1 MLSRRNLRIKVMQV
15 LYAHLMGKELEI
27 GKLEKILV
35 SRIEK
40 AENLYYI
47 YLLYL
52 VEICNYSIVDASK
65 KASKYIQTES
75 DKNVSTALAHNEVLA
90 LFKND
95 YNFLHPID
103 DRGLNGFV
111 DSALV
116 KKLFKKLIESEKY
129 KDYVA
134 KESKTM
140 EDEVEIL
147 RYIVK
152 KVIGSSEELDD
163 MLEQHFIN
171 IADDHFVAL
180 QSIQKKL
187 KDFKE
192 NSKEEFL
199 RDFLLL
205 NKSDEDIEFSLE
217 LLKKCILHE
226 DEFEALVQPR
236 LKNWEL
242 DRVAVI
248 DVILIKMAICE
259 MKYFNSIPLKVSL
272 NEYIDISKEYST
284 PKSKEFINGLLDK
297 IMKDLK
303 DNGEIKKTG
312 RGLINN

>member
-15 LYAHLMGKELEI
+15 LYAHLMGNENI
-27 GKLEKILV
+27 VNLEKVLK

-47 YLLYL
+47 YIMYMQE
-52 VEICNYSIVDASK
+52 VCNYSIVDASK
-65 KASKYIQTES
+65 KASKYLQSES
-75 DKNVSTALAHNEVLA
+75 DKNVSTHLAHNQISA
-90 LFKND
+90 LFKNH
-95 YNFLHPID
+95 YNYLKPID
-103 DRGLNGFV
+103 DRGLNGFIDAAIV
-111 DSALV
+111 RKLY
-116 KKLFKKLIESEKY
+116 KKLEESEKY
-129 KDYVA
+129 EVYTA
-134 KESKTM
+134 KTTKTAL
-140 EDEVEIL
+140 DDVEIL
-147 RYIVK
+147 RYIIK
-152 KVIGSSEELDD
+152 KVIGSSEELDE

-192 NSKEEFL
+192 NEEENFL
-199 RDFLLL
+199 RDFLLIE
-205 NKSDEDIEFSLE
+205 SSEEDVNFSIE
-217 LLKKCILHE
+217 LLKKCVQF
-226 DEFEALVQPR
+226 DAEFEALLQPR

-248 DVILIKMAICE
+248 DVILIKMAVCE
-259 MKYFNSIPLKVSL
+259 MKYFSSIPLKVSL

-284 PKSKEFINGLLDK
+284 PKSKDFINGLLDK

-303 DNGEIKKTG
+303 DSGDIKKTG

>member
-1 MLSRRNLRIKVMQV
+1 
-15 LYAHLMGKELEI
+15 MGKELEI

>member
-1 MLSRRNLRIKVMQV
+1 
-15 LYAHLMGKELEI
+15 MGKELEI

-75 DKNVSTALAHNEVLA
+75 DKNVSTALAHNEVLT

-129 KDYVA
+129 KEYAA

-303 DNGEIKKTG
+303 DSGEIKKTG

>member
-15 LYAHLMGKELEI
+15 LYAHLMGKEGI
-27 GKLEKILV
+27 SNLEKILT

-40 AENLYYI
+40 AENLYFI

-52 VEICNYSIVDASK
+52 VEVCNYSIVDASK
-65 KASKYIQTES
+65 KASKYLQTES
-75 DKNVSTALAHNEVLA
+75 DKNVSTHLAHNEILG
-90 LFKND
+90 LFKNH
-95 YNFLHPID
+95 YNFLKPID
-103 DRGLNGFV
+103 DRSLNGFV
-111 DSALV
+111 DASLV
-116 KKLFKKLIESEKY
+116 KKLYKKISESEKY
-129 KDYVA
+129 KNYLD
-134 KESKTM
+134 KESKSF

-152 KVIGSSEELDD
+152 KVIGASEELDE

-192 NSKEEFL
+192 IENENFL
-199 RDFLLL
+199 RDFLLVES
-205 NKSDEDIEFSLE
+205 NEEDVNFSLD
-217 LLKKCILHE
+217 LLKKCVQF
-226 DEFEALVQPR
+226 DDDFEALLQPR

-259 MKYFNSIPLKVSL
+259 MKYFSSIPVKVSL

-303 DNGEIKKTG
+303 DSGDIKKTG